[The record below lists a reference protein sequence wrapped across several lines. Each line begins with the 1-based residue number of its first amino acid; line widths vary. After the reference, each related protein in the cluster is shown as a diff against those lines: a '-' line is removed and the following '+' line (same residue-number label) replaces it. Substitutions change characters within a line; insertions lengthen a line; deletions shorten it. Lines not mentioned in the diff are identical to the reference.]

1 MGWLRSW
8 RKQTAVHPGS
18 VWLDREDNERRDQ
31 FVKAVRQV
39 RISRSLL
46 KLAWTAGPVTA
57 LGLYGGYYIGFG
69 KAPSKELLV
78 YFISFTILS
87 GLVALIAKIV
97 YDSIHGPEL
106 EQAEQEELEAID
118 KLGDLILVVR
128 DLMVDSF
135 EGEARRQEA
144 AIQLLQRVD
153 LPPEGVAFAC
163 EELTGDV
170 ELGRCLAQIDIF
182 SRAGLYS
189 RIRDIHQQ
197 KGERFE
203 EVIAPLQKQAPL
215 AAHLLRQCFMGE
227 APRLKNGVV
236 RSDFFVERVLAAIEQ
251 DNLLLMTMGD
261 VEAMLVLG
269 FELINGRELPMLIF
283 DYTGKWRLA
292 AALDRMER
300 RRSRY
305 RIAQAAASNRIR
317 ALASWLVEV
326 EVMCYGE
333 ASEGISTQVLIDRV
347 VEAMDGLM
355 LRLND
360 YQQRYLQGELSLRP
374 LLRDD
379 AEIMATAMGLY
390 KAAYTDYKRIGP
402 IHEDFLDA
410 SMAWE
415 QLINN
420 TNEDMEHLQ
429 IGPGRR
435 GLRIIEKVISLDED
449 QRREACQHITRYL
462 RGVYIEKQD
471 RCFFVRRNGRKRPL
485 SLDTARQLAVEVA
498 LALEPHVQLS
508 RPEIQRGIGATNA
521 SYLGDLQPG
530 MSAQEKK
537 DIGEAMAQDV
547 EQDMSQA
554 AERLAL
560 ALVRHYRVE
569 LTDDAREFLQQTYG
583 ARRSVLDMLANN
595 MINEQAPYCLLSVRP
610 AVVPPPKMEWYRS
623 LVRARR
629 ILG

>member
-1 MGWLRSW
+1 MMGWW
-8 RKQTAVHPGS
+8 REWRRQPVVRPGS

-57 LGLYGGYYIGFG
+57 IGLYGGYYIGFG
-69 KAPSKELLV
+69 RAPSKELLI
-78 YFISFTILS
+78 YFVSFTILS
-87 GLVALIAKIV
+87 GLIALVAKIV
-97 YDSIHGPEL
+97 YDSIHGPEI
-106 EQAEQEELEAID
+106 EQAAQDELDAFD
-118 KLGDLILVVR
+118 KLGDLILAVR
-128 DLMVDSF
+128 DLIVDSF

-163 EELTGDV
+163 EELTGDA
-170 ELGRCLAQIDIF
+170 ELGRSLAQIDIF

-197 KGERFE
+197 LGERFE

-215 AAHLLRQCFMGE
+215 AAQLLRQCYMGH
-227 APRLKNGVV
+227 APRLKNGVE

-251 DNLLLMTMGD
+251 DNLLLMTMND
-261 VEAMLVLG
+261 VEAMLVLA

-333 ASEGISTQVLIDRV
+333 AAEGISTQVLVERV
-347 VEAMDGLM
+347 NEALDGLAM
-355 LRLND
+355 RLND
-360 YQQRYLQGELSLRP
+360 YLQRYQQGETELRAMLREDGETLGNALS
-374 LLRDD
+374 
-379 AEIMATAMGLY
+379 LY
-390 KAAYTDYKRIGP
+390 KAAYQDYRRIGR
-402 IHEDFLDA
+402 IHQDFLDA
-410 SMAWE
+410 SQDWE
-415 QLINN
+415 ELVNR
-420 TNEDMEHLQ
+420 TNEDTDHLQ

-449 QRREACQHITRYL
+449 QRREVCQHLMRYL
-462 RGVYIEKQD
+462 HGSQMESQGR
-471 RCFFVRRNGRKRPL
+471 RFFMRRNGTKRPL
-485 SLDTARQLAVEVA
+485 SLDAARQLAVEVA

-508 RPEIQRGIGATNA
+508 RPEIQRGIGATQA

-530 MSAQEKK
+530 MSAQEKR
-537 DIGEAMAQDV
+537 DLGEAMAQDV

-569 LTDDAREFLQQTYG
+569 LTEDAREFLHKTYD
-583 ARRSVLDMLANN
+583 ARRSVLELLAANTGLD
-595 MINEQAPYCLLSVRP
+595 QAPYCLLSVRP
-610 AVVPPPKMEWYRS
+610 AVVSAPKMEWYRA
-623 LVRARR
+623 LVRVRR
-629 ILG
+629 VL